1 MISKNKGVV
10 LITGVCGLLII
21 VITFHVESEQL
32 VKSEINTFLTL
43 IRLAVLDVMLSLL
56 AVFPLIE
63 HCTSIR
69 NKQKVFGFLQ
79 Q

>member
-1 MISKNKGVV
+1 
-10 LITGVCGLLII
+10 
-21 VITFHVESEQL
+21 
-32 VKSEINTFLTL
+32 
-43 IRLAVLDVMLSLL
+43 MLSLL

-79 Q
+79 QWVFRWDMTPHSLVIGYQHFKETCSLV